1 MLRRFAANAAHGNA
15 LDLSP
20 LSEVRKLRCD
30 KVSGARRSCRAAGY
44 SGQSRFGMSFY
55 VVFADASARACALYF
70 IDVYADFAS
79 QAAGVRRGWNWLAML
94 GSSHLAQLH
103 RHGKRF
109 RARLRLIGRQRLFFG
124 FTFSAN
130 GSLECKPRTMLS
142 GDVFDRTARRAG
154 WFGG

>member
-20 LSEVRKLRCD
+20 LGEVWELRSD
-30 KVSGARRSCRAAGY
+30 EVSGARRSYRAAGY
-44 SGQSRFGMSFY
+44 SGQSRFGMSLY
-55 VVFADASARACALYF
+55 VVFADASAGAGALYF

-79 QAAGVRRGWNWLAML
+79 QAEGVRRGWDWLAML
-94 GSSHLAQLH
+94 RSCHLAQLH

-109 RARLRLIGRQRLFFG
+109 RARLWLIGRQRLFFG

-130 GSLECKPRTMLS
+130 GSLECEARAMLS
-142 GDVFDRTARRAG
+142 RDVFDRAARRAS